1 MQITDKIDDSFGL
14 GQRVIYV
21 VELTSNIY
29 VDVMVI
35 NDDIHSKNYSYVM
48 DFDGGQ
54 AYVKTEN
61 GDKGIN
67 YQFNEN
73 EVLDFVQ
80 KHLEILT

>member
-1 MQITDKIDDSFGL
+1 MQIIDKIDDSFGL
-14 GQRVIYV
+14 GQRVIHV

-67 YQFNEN
+67 YQFNES

>member
-1 MQITDKIDDSFGL
+1 MQIIDNIDDSFGL
-14 GQRVIYV
+14 GKRVIHV

-67 YQFNEN
+67 YQFNES

>member
-1 MQITDKIDDSFGL
+1 MQITEKIDDSFGL
-14 GQRVIYV
+14 GQRVIHV

-67 YQFNEN
+67 YQFNES